1 MYVLE
6 ASVANIVD
14 YLAWRGDLTFDERPF
29 NDVDNVILA
38 TFSYLDLT
46 GIVPGSGG
54 GSVGL
59 AEACQSV
66 LDDTEGDVNLRVRSL
81 AKLDPVLLERL
92 AASKRFGSLLVHDC
106 VDLLDEA
113 RSLQFAAVQIDVSDT
128 ETYVSFRGTDSTLV
142 GWREDFM
149 LTFTTTEAQVE
160 AEHYLAHALEQAR
173 AAGRKL
179 YLGGHSK
186 GGNLA
191 AYAALSCPVRD
202 LPLIARVWS
211 NDGPGFARELFPTSA
226 AVLLGD
232 RYVRIVPPYDMI
244 GILLERK
251 DDPRIVV
258 RSTGTGFRQHDPFTW
273 QVTPFGMVEESDLA
287 TESKA
292 LRDTISSWLSH
303 VELDRRAEMVD
314 QVFDALG
321 AGGAHTLEEVTSSTQ
336 SVSAVL
342 AAMSTM
348 DDSTK
353 DLIMSLLGDMA
364 SKAVDVATSVAQSA
378 AETALQVARDVMVS
392 VKERLERSSMLALPE
407 ASEGSVDGAE
417 EPDEPDE
424 VTGEAEAH
432 EADEAVA
439 YEGAESPD
447 AAEGMAV
454 DAKAQG

>member
-1 MYVLE
+1 M
-6 ASVANIVD
+6 ANIVD
-14 YLAWRGDLTFDERPF
+14 YLAWRGDLSFEERAF

-46 GIVPGSGG
+46 GIVPGPQE
-54 GSVGL
+54 GSVSL
-59 AEACQSV
+59 AEACQGV
-66 LDDTEGDVNLRVRSL
+66 LDETDGDVNLRVRSL
-81 AKLDPVLLERL
+81 AKLDPVLLVRL
-92 AASKRFGSLLVHDC
+92 AQSKRFGDLRVHDC
-106 VDLLDEA
+106 VDILDEG
-113 RSLQFAAVQIDVSDT
+113 RSLQFAAVQIDVSDS

-149 LTFTTTEAQVE
+149 LTFTTTEAQLE
-160 AEHYLAHALEQAR
+160 AERYVAEALRQAR
-173 AAGRKL
+173 AAGRRL

-191 AYAALSCPVRD
+191 AFAALSCPVRD

-226 AVLLGD
+226 GTLLGD

-244 GILLERK
+244 GILLERR

-258 RSTGTGFRQHDPFTW
+258 RSSGTGFRQHDPFTW
-273 QVTPFGMVEESDLA
+273 QVTPFGMEEEPDLA

-336 SVSAVL
+336 GVSAVL
-342 AAMSTM
+342 SAMGTM

-353 DLIMSLLGDMA
+353 ELIMSLLGDMA
-364 SKAVDVATSVAQSA
+364 SKAMDVATAAAQSA
-378 AETALQVARDVMVS
+378 AETALQVARDVVVS
-392 VKERLERSSMLALPE
+392 MRERIERSSVHTLPE
-407 ASEGSVDGAE
+407 NTEPEADGAH
-417 EPDEPDE
+417 DEDMDS
-424 VTGEAEAH
+424 VSGESA
-432 EADEAVA
+432 
-439 YEGAESPD
+439 
-447 AAEGMAV
+447 MAT
-454 DAKAQG
+454 DDDTEHSIALK